1 MSVKIRNFGN
11 DRVVHSKT
19 ELVDCLV
26 NNYKNNSVSL
36 QYVTQSGATCID
48 FIDVSLDGTVTMSY
62 GDKHFDSTKYFFAV
76 FFAFFC
82 VF

>member
-36 QYVTQSGATCID
+36 QYVTPSGATITNHGVD
-48 FIDVSLDGTVTMSY
+48 
-62 GDKHFDSTKYFFAV
+62 
-76 FFAFFC
+76 
-82 VF
+82 